1 MGTILRSLSLL
12 SLTLAVA
19 GAAAFAQDAA
29 TPGQDAKTRQLE
41 RQIATLRESY
51 AIARADA
58 DEARKQLREVR
69 SRMEA
74 LGGSALGNR
83 EEKLIE
89 TAAQLE
95 SVRAELDAVRQSSLR
110 LTAALVAYMR
120 SALVEDQAARETLET
135 AVRDLDVAL
144 GLRRA
149 KADELAGGSVDEA
162 KVLSIDSESG
172 LIVINAGRE
181 GKVEVGM
188 TMEISR
194 GDQAIAMAIVTDVRK
209 SVAGLLVQQHLNPAL
224 SVAVGDMVSVKSN
237 D

>member
-1 MGTILRSLSLL
+1 MGSILRSISLL

-19 GAAAFAQDAA
+19 VAAACAQDTA
-29 TPGQDAKTRQLE
+29 TPGKDARISQLE
-41 RQIATLRESY
+41 RQLATLRESY

-120 SALVEDQAARETLET
+120 SALVEDQAARESLET

-188 TMEISR
+188 SMEISR
-194 GDQAIAMAIVTDVRK
+194 GDQAIAMAVVTDVRK
-209 SVAGLLVQQHLNPAL
+209 TVAGLLVQQHLNPAL

>member
-1 MGTILRSLSLL
+1 MGTILRSISLL

-19 GAAAFAQDAA
+19 GAAACAQDTA
-29 TPGQDAKTRQLE
+29 TPGKDARISQLE
-41 RQIATLRESY
+41 RQLATLRESY

-120 SALVEDQAARETLET
+120 SALVEDQAARESLET

-188 TMEISR
+188 SMEISR
-194 GDQAIAMAIVTDVRK
+194 GDQAIAMAVVTDVRK
-209 SVAGLLVQQHLNPAL
+209 TVAGLLVQQHLNPAL

>member
-1 MGTILRSLSLL
+1 MGTILRSISLL

-19 GAAAFAQDAA
+19 GAAACAQDAA
-29 TPGQDAKTRQLE
+29 TPGQDAKIRQLE

-110 LTAALVAYMR
+110 LTSALMAYMR

>member
-1 MGTILRSLSLL
+1 MGSILRSISLL

-19 GAAAFAQDAA
+19 GAAACAQDTA
-29 TPGQDAKTRQLE
+29 TPGKDARISQLE
-41 RQIATLRESY
+41 RQLATLRESY

-120 SALVEDQAARETLET
+120 SALVEDQAAREALET

-188 TMEISR
+188 SMEISR
-194 GDQAIAMAIVTDVRK
+194 GDQAIAMAVVTDVRK
-209 SVAGLLVQQHLNPAL
+209 TVAGLLVQQHLNPAL

>member
-1 MGTILRSLSLL
+1 MGSILRSISLL

-19 GAAAFAQDAA
+19 GAAACAQDTP
-29 TPGQDAKTRQLE
+29 TPGKDARISQLE
-41 RQIATLRESY
+41 RQLATLRESY

-120 SALVEDQAARETLET
+120 SALVKDQAARESLET

-188 TMEISR
+188 SMEISR
-194 GDQAIAMAIVTDVRK
+194 GDQAIAMAVVTDVRK
-209 SVAGLLVQQHLNPAL
+209 TVAGLLVQQHLNPAL

>member
-1 MGTILRSLSLL
+1 MGTILRSISLL

-29 TPGQDAKTRQLE
+29 TPGQNAKISQLE

>member
-1 MGTILRSLSLL
+1 MGSILRSISLL

-19 GAAAFAQDAA
+19 GAAACAQDTA
-29 TPGQDAKTRQLE
+29 TPGKDARISQLE
-41 RQIATLRESY
+41 RQLATLRESY

-120 SALVEDQAARETLET
+120 SALVEDQAARESLET

-188 TMEISR
+188 SMEISR
-194 GDQAIAMAIVTDVRK
+194 GDQAIAMAVVTDVRK
-209 SVAGLLVQQHLNPAL
+209 TVAGLLVQQHLNPAL

>member
-1 MGTILRSLSLL
+1 MGTILRSISYL

-19 GAAAFAQDAA
+19 GAAACAQDAA
-29 TPGQDAKTRQLE
+29 TPGQDAKISQLE

-120 SALVEDQAARETLET
+120 SALVEDQAARESLET

>member
-1 MGTILRSLSLL
+1 MGTILRSISLL

-19 GAAAFAQDAA
+19 GAAACAQDAA
-29 TPGQDAKTRQLE
+29 TPGQDAKISQLE

-224 SVAVGDMVSVKSN
+224 SVSVGDRVSVKSN

>member
-1 MGTILRSLSLL
+1 MGTILRSISLL

-29 TPGQDAKTRQLE
+29 TPGQDAKISQLE

>member
-1 MGTILRSLSLL
+1 MGSILRSASLL
-12 SLTLAVA
+12 TLTLAVA
-19 GAAAFAQDAA
+19 GAAACAQD
-29 TPGQDAKTRQLE
+29 TDPGKDARISQLE
-41 RQIATLRESY
+41 RQLATLRESY

-74 LGGSALGNR
+74 LGGSALGDR

-95 SVRAELDAVRQSSLR
+95 SVRAELEAVRQSSLR
-110 LTAALVAYMR
+110 LTSALVAYMR
-120 SALVEDQAARETLET
+120 SALVEDQAAREALET

-144 GLRRA
+144 GLRRT

-172 LIVINAGRE
+172 LIVINAGRA

-194 GDQAIAMAIVTDVRK
+194 GDQAIAMAVVTDVRK
-209 SVAGLLVQQHLNPAL
+209 SVAGLLVQQHLNPSL